1 MDDLY
6 YATLAANIER
16 DFGIWEQKVPGD
28 TRIVNITV
36 NGKTESCTLKMVD
49 TMEFTNAWGEC
60 VKAVALRDEAGN
72 LYFHYNGTGNG
83 NWGYNAAAYGG
94 GPSDV
99 QTASLNFF
107 NRVMGEQYSKNPQN
121 VYVSGHSQGGNNAQ
135 YVTMMSEYGSYID
148 KCIPLDGPGFS
159 TEAVERMKAL
169 YGEDYFEAQ
178 RAKIHAYNGD
188 RDYVHG
194 LGQESIVLRDRE
206 HTTII
211 DTGDTGFVDS
221 HAIQGMLDG
230 NGLKGETDQYEP
242 LAEFVDYL
250 NEKVRKLPQ
259 EDQERVAELAMKAVE
274 YYLGNNEEPP
284 TAEEWAELLTLAAPV
299 VVEVIAEKTVVVDAA
314 MAVVGL
320 VFPEF
325 AQVYFLLKATAMGI
339 LTMAQL
345 IDMLVEAYKNVS
357 DFLYSLTPGAG
368 YADEHPYMRADPD
381 KMRAY
386 ADRLR
391 QVNNRLMNLDRDLD
405 SLYWQVGI
413 LDVYDILR
421 ANMITR
427 YSFRVTA
434 AATFLDNAASKLET
448 AESRALS
455 CMGG

>member
-1 MDDLY
+1 
-6 YATLAANIER
+6 
-16 DFGIWEQKVPGD
+16 
-28 TRIVNITV
+28 
-36 NGKTESCTLKMVD
+36 
-49 TMEFTNAWGEC
+49 
-60 VKAVALRDEAGN
+60 
-72 LYFHYNGTGNG
+72 
-83 NWGYNAAAYGG
+83 
-94 GPSDV
+94 
-99 QTASLNFF
+99 
-107 NRVMGEQYSKNPQN
+107 
-121 VYVSGHSQGGNNAQ
+121 
-135 YVTMMSEYGSYID
+135 
-148 KCIPLDGPGFS
+148 
-159 TEAVERMKAL
+159 
-169 YGEDYFEAQ
+169 
-178 RAKIHAYNGD
+178 
-188 RDYVHG
+188 
-194 LGQESIVLRDRE
+194 
-206 HTTII
+206 
-211 DTGDTGFVDS
+211 
-221 HAIQGMLDG
+221 
-230 NGLKGETDQYEP
+230 
-242 LAEFVDYL
+242 
-250 NEKVRKLPQ
+250 
-259 EDQERVAELAMKAVE
+259 
-274 YYLGNNEEPP
+274 
-284 TAEEWAELLTLAAPV
+284 
-299 VVEVIAEKTVVVDAA
+299 

-339 LTMAQL
+339 LTMVQL

-405 SLYWQVGI
+405 SLYWQVGL